1 MEKFT
6 IGLIVGGAI
15 GALLVANNC
24 KMRTL
29 VKKSQEEV
37 KARLDE
43 MMDEKLEQYRDDA
56 VAKGVRDMDAQ
67 LLCAG
72 LRHLGGSAMV
82 RQVLSDSAGDY
93 SAEAICAA
101 LEKADSG
108 FLRIG
113 GQLLCYMN

>member
-15 GALLVANNC
+15 GAILVANNC

-43 MMDEKLEQYRDDA
+43 MMDEKIREMEDGATEL
-56 VAKGVRDMDAQ
+56 K
-67 LLCAG
+67 
-72 LRHLGGSAMV
+72 
-82 RQVLSDSAGDY
+82 
-93 SAEAICAA
+93 
-101 LEKADSG
+101 EKAETVVEKIKDE
-108 FLRIG
+108 IKPKNA
-113 GQLLCYMN
+113 QKE

>member
-6 IGLIVGGAI
+6 IGLIVGGAS

-43 MMDEKLEQYRDDA
+43 MMDEKIREMEDGATEL
-56 VAKGVRDMDAQ
+56 K
-67 LLCAG
+67 
-72 LRHLGGSAMV
+72 
-82 RQVLSDSAGDY
+82 
-93 SAEAICAA
+93 
-101 LEKADSG
+101 EKAENVVEKIKDE
-108 FLRIG
+108 IKPKNA
-113 GQLLCYMN
+113 QKE